1 MSDRESI
8 AINDAAQL
16 KEIVAVSHSLMT
28 TRQLFIEEDEEPH
41 QHMVDASRQEVD
53 IDEESELEQVE
64 EEKLNPVNVGSNL
77 QQKNSANED
86 QKEGDDVY
94 MSDVSQTVS
103 EDEDYGADP

>member
-1 MSDRESI
+1 M
-8 AINDAAQL
+8 
-16 KEIVAVSHSLMT
+16 
-28 TRQLFIEEDEEPH
+28 
-41 QHMVDASRQEVD
+41 
-53 IDEESELEQVE
+53 QVE

>member
-1 MSDRESI
+1 
-8 AINDAAQL
+8 
-16 KEIVAVSHSLMT
+16 MT

-41 QHMVDASRQEVD
+41 QHMVDASRQE
-53 IDEESELEQVE
+53 ININEESELMQVE
-64 EEKLNPVNVGSNL
+64 EEKLNTVNVGSNL
-77 QQKNSANED
+77 HQKSSANEG